1 MCSFPALRNWRM
13 FTTHIK
19 RDLGILTERKDA
31 MNGHPV
37 EPTRTLLLGALGVV
51 YGDIGTSPIYAFRQT
66 LAVLTGQ
73 PTPDD
78 VLGLLSLIAWALFL
92 IVSIKYVA
100 FVMRAD
106 NRGEGGILALTAL
119 ARSGFAK
126 SPFLILVIGIVG
138 SALFLGDSAITPA
151 ISVLSAIEGL
161 ETVTPSLAPFVLPA
175 TIVILIGLFVIQ
187 RFGTAKISR
196 IFGPVMLAWFGL
208 LGLLG
213 LLQIVREP
221 QVLLALSPTY
231 AIGFVATHLSLA
243 SLVLGAVFLSVTG
256 AEALYADMG
265 HFGRRP
271 ITLAWTYLVF
281 PTLLLNYFGQGAF
294 VLRGGTAATVDPF
307 FLMSPDWFLLP
318 MVILATAATVIAS
331 QAVISGTYSLV
342 QQAMALQIIP
352 RTTLQHTS
360 EKQAGQIYLPQ
371 VNTLLL
377 LAVLALVVSFKS
389 SAALSSAYGIA
400 VSGVMLLTTVLM
412 AAVMWKSWKWRVA
425 VVAVAAVPFVF
436 IDTGF
441 FVANA
446 AKFVDGGWAPAT
458 LAGALATIMFVWVAG
473 RERLAA
479 KTRREEVPLEFL
491 IGNLE
496 KKPPVIVPGTAVFLT
511 ADPKGAPSALLHSLK
526 HYRVLH
532 EHNVILSVIIADVP
546 RVPDEDKVRIE
557 SLTPLFARVIVTFGF
572 VESPNI
578 PRALALARKLGWHFD
593 IMSTSF
599 FLSRRSIKPSLK
611 GGLPYWV
618 DLLFIGLSKN
628 ATDATEYFSIPTGRV
643 VEIGTQTI
651 I

>member
-1 MCSFPALRNWRM
+1 M
-13 FTTHIK
+13 
-19 RDLGILTERKDA
+19 
-31 MNGHPV
+31 
-37 EPTRTLLLGALGVV
+37 V

-66 LAVLTGQ
+66 IAVVNGV

-78 VLGLLSLIAWALFL
+78 LLGMLSLIAWALFL

-119 ARSGFAK
+119 ARSSFSK
-126 SPFLILVIGIVG
+126 SPFVILVIGIVG

-151 ISVLSAIEGL
+151 VSVLSAVEGL
-161 ETVTPSLAPFVLPA
+161 ETVTPSLAAFVLPA

-187 RFGTAKISR
+187 RFGTARISR
-196 IFGPVMLAWFGL
+196 IFGPVMLAWFLL

-213 LLQIVREP
+213 LLQIVRAP

-231 AIGFVATHLSLA
+231 AIGFVATHLGLA
-243 SLVLGAVFLSVTG
+243 SVVLGAVFLSVTG

-281 PTLLLNYFGQGAF
+281 PMLLLNYFGQGAF
-294 VLRGGTAATVDPF
+294 VLRGGAEAAVDPF
-307 FLMSPDWFLLP
+307 FLMTPDWVRLP
-318 MVILATAATVIAS
+318 MVMLATAATVIAS

-352 RTTLQHTS
+352 RTTLLHTS
-360 EKQAGQIYLPQ
+360 DKQAGQIYLPQ
-371 VNTLLL
+371 VNTILL
-377 LAVLALVVSFKS
+377 LAVLALVLSFKS

-412 AAVMWKSWKWRVA
+412 AAVMWKTWQWRVA
-425 VVAVAAVPFVF
+425 LVALAAVPFAL
-436 IDTGF
+436 IDGGF

-458 LAGALATIMFVWVAG
+458 LAAALATIMFVWVAG
-473 RERLAA
+473 RERLLV

-496 KKPPVIVPGTAVFLT
+496 KKPPVVVPGTAVFLS
-511 ADPKGAPSALLHSLK
+511 ADTTGAPSALLHSLK

-532 EHNVILSVIIADVP
+532 EHNVILTVVTADVP
-546 RVPDEDKVRIE
+546 RVPDDDKVRIE
-557 SLTPLFARVIVTFGF
+557 SLSPLFARVVVTFGF

-578 PRALALARKLGWHFD
+578 PRALALARKLGWKFD

-643 VEIGTQTI
+643 VEIGTQI
-651 I
+651 II